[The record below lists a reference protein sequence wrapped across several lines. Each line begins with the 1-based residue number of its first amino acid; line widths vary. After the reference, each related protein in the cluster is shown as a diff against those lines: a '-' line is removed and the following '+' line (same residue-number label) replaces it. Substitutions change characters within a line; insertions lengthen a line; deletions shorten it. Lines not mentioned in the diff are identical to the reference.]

1 MGASTPE
8 NGKSK
13 AAASMPE
20 PSSTCPPTAQP
31 NTTPTSRPST
41 IVSSAGENSP
51 KLRLPPQCENSS
63 SSQTPSCE
71 KIDSG
76 SPDTLDSH
84 HRCSSVIWAPSPAR
98 GEGATHKVTSTLELL
113 GVRRFRRGRGERRE
127 RSVDR
132 VEDAAINRLEM
143 PD

>member
-1 MGASTPE
+1 MS
-8 NGKSK
+8 
-13 AAASMPE
+13 E
-20 PSSTCPPTAQP
+20 PPSTCPPTAQP

-51 KLRLPPQCENSS
+51 KSPLPPQCENSS

-84 HRCSSVIWAPSPAR
+84 HRCSSGSSIFPTCRQVYPRPLI
-98 GEGATHKVTSTLELL
+98 GKVS
-113 GVRRFRRGRGERRE
+113 RA
-127 RSVDR
+127 SHH
-132 VEDAAINRLEM
+132 
-143 PD
+143 

>member
-1 MGASTPE
+1 MS
-8 NGKSK
+8 
-13 AAASMPE
+13 E
-20 PSSTCPPTAQP
+20 PPSTCPPTAQP

-51 KLRLPPQCENSS
+51 KLPLPPQCENSS

-84 HRCSSVIWAPSPAR
+84 HRCSSGRASRVHLPPQGGKVFPI
-98 GEGATHKVTSTLELL
+98 VTSESATPS
-113 GVRRFRRGRGERRE
+113 RSTNRPAAPPRTTSRE
-127 RSVDR
+127 FS
-132 VEDAAINRLEM
+132 
-143 PD
+143 

>member
-13 AAASMPE
+13 AAASMSE
-20 PSSTCPPTAQP
+20 PPSTCPPTAQP

-51 KLRLPPQCENSS
+51 KLPLPPQCENSS

-84 HRCSSVIWAPSPAR
+84 HRCSSGPIAR
-98 GEGATHKVTSTLELL
+98 RRRASFDALWGHLLPQGE
-113 GVRRFRRGRGERRE
+113 
-127 RSVDR
+127 
-132 VEDAAINRLEM
+132 
-143 PD
+143 